1 MGNLMQRIT
10 RRTAAVLSS
19 RRFGIAVLA
28 FFVLEAAWIACSAL
42 YPMAFDEEFHFGLI
56 KIYSQHW
63 LPFFGSQPHGFGQF
77 GPFVSDPSYLYHY
90 LMSFPYRLLHVFT
103 HSQTAL
109 VIVLRFMNIV
119 FFSTGL
125 LLFYRLLRRVGT
137 SRLLA
142 NTALALFVLIP
153 IVPLLAGQ
161 INYDNLLFPLM
172 AWTCLLVA
180 DVYGDLRKRQLNLKT
195 LTVLVSLLMLSS
207 LVKYAFLP
215 IALAVAIFLGASL
228 LHAFWRRGA
237 ELKKA
242 FNAAHARL
250 DNRAKVLLMLL
261 LVVSAGLF
269 VQRYGVN
276 MVSYH
281 KPVPDCD
288 DVLTIDDCLDYGPW
302 ARNYYYTHA
311 KGDFDDN
318 VLHFARTW
326 YDGMYFRLFFMITG
340 PTNDY
345 ANSPPLEVPSRTALV
360 LGIAAGLAFAVY
372 WRRTLRDHALL
383 LFLLLIVVLYCS
395 VLWVNSYQDYQA
407 TAQPVAINGRY
418 LLVILFPLIAVVG
431 RSLAIALRRWR
442 ALRVWLAAAAI
453 VLFLQGGGVFS
464 FILRSNETW
473 YWPNRAV
480 AHANNA
486 ARKVLDPLI
495 VEGRVPP
502 LQ

>member
-1 MGNLMQRIT
+1 
-10 RRTAAVLSS
+10 
-19 RRFGIAVLA
+19 
-28 FFVLEAAWIACSAL
+28 
-42 YPMAFDEEFHFGLI
+42 
-56 KIYSQHW
+56 
-63 LPFFGSQPHGFGQF
+63 
-77 GPFVSDPSYLYHY
+77 
-90 LMSFPYRLLHVFT
+90 
-103 HSQTAL
+103 
-109 VIVLRFMNIV
+109 
-119 FFSTGL
+119 
-125 LLFYRLLRRVGT
+125 
-137 SRLLA
+137 
-142 NTALALFVLIP
+142 
-153 IVPLLAGQ
+153 
-161 INYDNLLFPLM
+161 
-172 AWTCLLVA
+172 
-180 DVYGDLRKRQLNLKT
+180 
-195 LTVLVSLLMLSS
+195 S

-228 LHAFWRRGA
+228 LHVFWRRGA

-261 LVVSAGLF
+261 LLVSAGLF

-288 DVLTIDDCLDYGPW
+288 DVLTVDDCLDYGPW
-302 ARNYYYTHA
+302 ARNYHYTQA

-318 VLHFARTW
+318 ALGFARTW

-345 ANSPPLEVPSRTALV
+345 ANSPPLVYPSRTALV
-360 LGIAAGLAFAVY
+360 LGIAAGLAFVVY

-395 VLWVNSYQDYQA
+395 VLWVNSYQDYRA

-418 LLVILFPLIAVVG
+418 LLVVLFPLIAVLG

-442 ALRVWLAAAAI
+442 ALRVWLAAAAM